1 MGNHVALPSV
11 SCQRPATARRPDEGD
26 GLMARVDTRV
36 AERRTT
42 LARRPQRVRGL
53 VAISVA
59 TAAICAAGP
68 AAASVSTHGADAPSA
83 DGIVVWTDRTDTGD
97 HLMIARADGS
107 HHRSLTPVTPDE
119 GDIDAQVSPD
129 GRWVMFEHDTPQPS
143 TVRLV
148 HPDGTGAHDI
158 PLPCTGACIGISGG
172 PTWLTNHRIAYVV
185 VNGPVDDNG
194 IAASVAV
201 FTARPDGSDVRR
213 FSPAADEGRF
223 EYSHLRLSPD
233 HSYVTFRRT
242 DLVVGR
248 SALFRADPDGRHPH
262 QLTPY
267 ALDAEVNDL
276 STALRGPTKDLLVFE
291 SFGRGDP
298 DKTFADIA
306 TVPTTCGSL
315 KDCASKIVWLT
326 DNAATGRRNAN
337 PNWSPDGSSI
347 VFTDRASVDITDAEI
362 WTMRYLGTQRQ
373 KISDSPD
380 FDFRP
385 TWGVRAG
392 SRP

>member
-1 MGNHVALPSV
+1 MDTIDVRIAGQPKSSL
-11 SCQRPATARRPDEGD
+11 RRPYRG
-26 GLMARVDTRV
+26 
-36 AERRTT
+36 
-42 LARRPQRVRGL
+42 RGL
-53 VAISVA
+53 VLVSVLA
-59 TAAICAAGP
+59 AAICGAGP
-68 AAASVSTHGADAPSA
+68 ASASVSTHDADPPSTR
-83 DGIVVWTDRTDTGD
+83 GIIVWTDRTNAGD
-97 HLMIARADGS
+97 HLMIARADGT
-107 HHRSLTPVTPDE
+107 HRRSLTPVTPDE

-129 GRWVMFEHDTPQPS
+129 GRWVMFEHDNPQTF
-143 TVRLV
+143 TVRLI

-158 PLPCTGACIGISGG
+158 PLPCTSPCIGISGG

-185 VNGPVDDNG
+185 VNGPISADG
-194 IAASVAV
+194 TAASVAV

-213 FSPAADEGRF
+213 FSPKADEGRF

-233 HSYVTFRRT
+233 GSYVTFRRG
-242 DLVVGR
+242 DLAVGR

-267 ALDAEVNDL
+267 ALDADVNDL
-276 STALRGPTKDLLVFE
+276 STARHGPTKDLLVFE
-291 SFGRGDP
+291 SFGRGDL
-298 DKTFADIA
+298 DKTFVDIA
-306 TVPTTCGSL
+306 TVPATCGSL
-315 KDCASKIVWLT
+315 NDCASKIVWLT

-347 VFTDRASVDITDAEI
+347 VFTDRASIDINDAEI

-373 KISDSPD
+373 RISNSPD

-392 SRP
+392 SRS